1 MSKLANHIALF
12 YSRDNT
18 RDISV
23 KYIDPV
29 LRLKLI
35 QSLDWIQIN
44 SPHFKSWFI
53 RMRRHFKSSNSDWTR
68 FQVLAFWSNCADLKS
83 SPVLIVGFEILHRM
97 LSVLYMFS
105 SHDSRAF
112 SGSKFRQDHCRIGG
126 FCFKFGRIGGFAL
139 GPSYNMGP
147 TMGTMPL
154 TYSIALHFLSYTFSF
169 LIIHSSI

>member
-44 SPHFKSWFI
+44 SPHFKS
-53 RMRRHFKSSNSDWTR
+53 
-68 FQVLAFWSNCADLKS
+68 
-83 SPVLIVGFEILHRM
+83 
-97 LSVLYMFS
+97 
-105 SHDSRAF
+105 
-112 SGSKFRQDHCRIGG
+112 
-126 FCFKFGRIGGFAL
+126 
-139 GPSYNMGP
+139 
-147 TMGTMPL
+147 
-154 TYSIALHFLSYTFSF
+154 
-169 LIIHSSI
+169 